1 MPVPDIPL
9 QAMSKVRIFLA
20 DDQLILT
27 EALKGS
33 LLVTGRFDVVGI
45 ATDGRDAL
53 EQIPQLKPHI
63 AILDI
68 SIPGLGG
75 IEIAKQIIKY
85 YPEIRVILLSHYDD
99 HSYVKE
105 ALKIGVH
112 GYVLKASSFNSLLEA
127 IDAVQKGG
135 VYLSAKITTQVV
147 GALNSGTGPLH
158 ERETVLDSLTQRER
172 EILELIVQ
180 GKTQSEV
187 ANSLF
192 ITVATVK
199 SHRLS
204 IMRKLGIHKSV
215 DLVKFALKNGI
226 IKI

>member
-1 MPVPDIPL
+1 MT
-9 QAMSKVRIFLA
+9 KVRIFLA
-20 DDQLILT
+20 DDQLILI

-33 LLVTGRFDVVGI
+33 LLATGRYEVVGY
-45 ATDGRDAL
+45 ATDGRDAV
-53 EQIPQLKPHI
+53 EQIPQLKPQI

-68 SIPGLGG
+68 SIPGLSG

-85 YPEIRVILLSHYDD
+85 YPETRVILLSHYDD
-99 HSYVKE
+99 NSYVKD

-112 GYVLKASSFNSLLEA
+112 GYVLKTGSFAALIEA

-135 VYLSAKITTQVV
+135 VYLSPKITGQLV
-147 GALNSGTGPLH
+147 GALNSGEGPL
-158 ERETVLDSLTQRER
+158 RQTSTALDSLTQRER
-172 EILELIVQ
+172 EILELIVE
-180 GKTQSEV
+180 GKSQREAAS
-187 ANSLF
+187 ALF

-204 IMRKLGIHKSV
+204 IMRKLGIHKSI
-215 DLVKFALKNGI
+215 DLVKFAIKNGI